1 MKNSLKK
8 LLFVIL
14 TVFSVIFIGACGKS
28 KIDKKEVIEKFIA
41 ASESMK
47 SGDMIMNLKMTQNQN
62 GKKNT
67 MNMTSNVSLILEPL
81 AMKMEME
88 VPAQNIKMNS
98 FIKDNV
104 MYIQNPADNQWYKQA
119 LSDEMSSQFKGYM
132 NSDDTYNAMR
142 DNLDKIAESLS
153 NTIPKKAIFFTN
165 DQNYFNFFKNKC
177 EKKETKA
184 VLSKNIKNEYWEIDF
199 PTNIALAIDICK
211 YLNVNKKV
219 ALEGMKSYHKD
230 PGSLKVLTYL
240 NKKNLKIFFVNTLA
254 ANDPDS
260 TEIIL
265 DRVSTKNYWN
275 NGRYLLVNNRAD
287 RLSRLEQFVTFTI
300 KFENKFNKYFY
311 NLLNRNTE
319 NTGILL
325 KIVRNGNFFLKY
337 T

>member
-132 NSDDTYNAMR
+132 TNSAVIYDAMR
-142 DNLDKIAESLS
+142 NNIDKIDIDEKGGNYIISISKDSEFLKDAMKQQLAST
-153 NTIPKKAIFFTN
+153 NTAGAQIGDDVKI
-165 DQNYFNFFKNKC
+165 
-177 EKKETKA
+177 E
-184 VLSKNIKNEYWEIDF
+184 
-199 PTNIALAIDICK
+199 NIAVK
-211 YLNVNKKV
+211 YIVDKNTY
-219 ALEGMKSYHKD
+219 LESSSTVSFDFEMQGMKMSMEMDAKMSNINNVTD
-230 PGSLKVLTYL
+230 IVIPEEAL
-240 NKKNLKIFFVNTLA
+240 NAK
-254 ANDPDS
+254 
-260 TEIIL
+260 EIPH
-265 DRVSTKNYWN
+265 
-275 NGRYLLVNNRAD
+275 
-287 RLSRLEQFVTFTI
+287 Q
-300 KFENKFNKYFY
+300 
-311 NLLNRNTE
+311 
-319 NTGILL
+319 
-325 KIVRNGNFFLKY
+325 
-337 T
+337 